1 MSLYLFCGLN
11 SNLFNS
17 KCNVGETLKTINT
30 GIKMTHYFGFVPS
43 DELKALIIEAE
54 QVVESND
61 KTDYYPY
68 RDALTHQTARDLTDK
83 LLVGLVDIIP
93 NPERQASMRKI
104 VGTIER
110 ATDTLLNI
118 LLGKENNEEVMPSFH
133 FLRDQATFI
142 DNEGVKRIGFKLSDA
157 DAKIIDDGFAAITPE
172 HVDRVAFKKALE
184 TVNEE
189 TLTHFISRYSE
200 TLKLGM
206 IKRKSVPVAKAA
218 IDKGMSM
225 ALNKL
230 LPDLPDAS
238 LNRLANYYRPFI
250 VKKPE

>member
-1 MSLYLFCGLN
+1 
-11 SNLFNS
+11 
-17 KCNVGETLKTINT
+17 
-30 GIKMTHYFGFVPS
+30 MTHYFGFVPS
-43 DELKALIIEAE
+43 PKLKALIEEAE
-54 QVVESND
+54 QVIATDAKV
-61 KTDYYPY
+61 DYYPY
-68 RDALTHQTARDLTDK
+68 RDALSHQTARDLIDN

-110 ATDTLLNI
+110 AADTLLNI
-118 LLGKENNEEVMPSFH
+118 LLGKENNEEVLPSFH
-133 FLRDQATFI
+133 FLRDRATFI

-157 DAKIIDDGFAAITPE
+157 DAKTITEGFAAITPE
-172 HVDRVAFKKALE
+172 QVDRPTFKTALE

-189 TLTHFISRYSE
+189 TLTHFVSRYAE

-230 LPDLPDAS
+230 LPDLPDTS
-238 LNRLANYYRPFI
+238 LNRLADYYRPFI

>member
-1 MSLYLFCGLN
+1 
-11 SNLFNS
+11 
-17 KCNVGETLKTINT
+17 
-30 GIKMTHYFGFVPS
+30 MTHYFGFVPS
-43 DELKALIIEAE
+43 PKLQELIKEAE
-54 QVVESND
+54 QVISTDAKV
-61 KTDYYPY
+61 DYYPY
-68 RDALTHQTARDLTDK
+68 RDALSHQTARDLIDN

-110 ATDTLLNI
+110 AADTLLNI
-118 LLGKENNEEVMPSFH
+118 LLGKENNEEVLPSFH
-133 FLRDQATFI
+133 FLRDRATFI
-142 DNEGVKRIGFKLSDA
+142 DNEGVKRVGFKLSDT
-157 DAKIIDDGFAAITPE
+157 DAKTIDEGFAAITPE
-172 HVDRVAFKKALE
+172 HVDRVKFKTALE

-189 TLTHFISRYSE
+189 TLTHFVSRYAD

-218 IDKGMSM
+218 IDKGMNM

>member
-1 MSLYLFCGLN
+1 MAY
-11 SNLFNS
+11 
-17 KCNVGETLKTINT
+17 
-30 GIKMTHYFGFVPS
+30 YFGFVPS
-43 DELKALIIEAE
+43 DKLKSLIIDAE
-54 QVVESND
+54 QVIASNEKVE
-61 KTDYYPY
+61 YYPY
-68 RDALTHQTARDLTDK
+68 RDALTHQTARDLIDN
-83 LLVGLVDIIP
+83 LLIGLVDIIP

-104 VGTIER
+104 VSTVEK

-133 FLRDQATFI
+133 FLRDRATFI
-142 DNEGVKRIGFKLSDA
+142 DNEGIKRVGFKLSDA
-157 DAKIIDDGFAAITPE
+157 DAQTIEKGFAAITPE
-172 HVDRVAFKKALE
+172 QVDMKAFKTALE
-184 TVNEE
+184 TMNEE

-230 LPDLPDAS
+230 LPDLPDRS

-250 VKKPE
+250 VEKPE